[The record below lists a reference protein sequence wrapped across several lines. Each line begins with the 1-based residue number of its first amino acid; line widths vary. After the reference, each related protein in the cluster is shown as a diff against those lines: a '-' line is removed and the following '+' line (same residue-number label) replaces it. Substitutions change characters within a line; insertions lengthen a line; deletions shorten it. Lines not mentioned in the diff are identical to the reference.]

1 MPGELYAAGQESSWI
16 ECGPITPMV
25 HYSSSMESSEQINA
39 ALEKLRSM
47 LESPS
52 DEASIRLPP
61 ERQLV
66 ELLGVG
72 RRTIRVALDI
82 LEKEGLIW
90 RKQGQGTFGGQ
101 PAPLAGMPAMRLA
114 EHTNP
119 LEVMDVRIEIEPALA
134 RMAAARATPALI
146 QQLERL
152 ALKAEQSTDAASWER
167 WDSAFHAKIADA
179 SGSQLFIAIMAM
191 INGIR
196 QSPSWRQFRA
206 RIRSNGQ
213 TALSIEQH
221 AAILDAIRRLHPLDA
236 EAAMRAHV
244 TSLRDAVI
252 AEIGGGAKA
261 GIPMEA

>member
-1 MPGELYAAGQESSWI
+1 
-16 ECGPITPMV
+16 MV
-25 HYSSSMESSEQINA
+25 HYSSSVDSGDEIGA

-52 DEASIRLPP
+52 NEASIRLPP

-72 RRTIRVALDI
+72 RRTVRSALDI
-82 LEKEGLIW
+82 LEEEGLIW
-90 RKQGQGTFGGQ
+90 RKQGHGTFGGQ
-101 PAPLAGMPAMRLA
+101 PAFPGMPAKRLA
-114 EHTNP
+114 AHTNP
-119 LEVMDVRIEIEPALA
+119 LEIMDVRIEIEPALA

-152 ALKAEQSTDAASWER
+152 ALKAEQSTDAVSWER
-167 WDSAFHAKIADA
+167 WDSAFHAKIAVA
-179 SGSQLFIAIMAM
+179 SGNQLFIAIMEM

-196 QSPSWRQFRA
+196 QSASWRQFRA
-206 RIRSNGQ
+206 RVRSNGRN
-213 TALSIEQH
+213 ALSVEQH
-221 AAILDAIRRLHPLDA
+221 AAILDAIRRFHPLDA

-252 AEIGGGAKA
+252 AEIGGVARTNTSAEK
-261 GIPMEA
+261 

>member
-1 MPGELYAAGQESSWI
+1 M
-16 ECGPITPMV
+16 
-25 HYSSSMESSEQINA
+25 
-39 ALEKLRSM
+39 EKLRSM

-61 ERQLV
+61 ERQLA

-72 RRTIRVALDI
+72 RRTVRQALDV
-82 LEKEGLIW
+82 LEEEGLIW

-101 PAPLAGMPAMRLA
+101 PAPLVDMAAKRLA

-119 LEVMDVRIEIEPALA
+119 LEIMDVRVEIEPALA

-167 WDSAFHAKIADA
+167 WDSAFHARIAEA
-179 SGSQLFIAIMAM
+179 SGSQLFIAIMEM

-206 RIRSNGQ
+206 RVRSNGRN
-213 TALSIEQH
+213 ALSVEQH
-221 AAILDAIRRLHPLDA
+221 AAILDAIRRFHPLDA

-252 AEIGGGAKA
+252 AEIGGVAKA
-261 GIPMEA
+261 SPPTEG